1 MTRASDLRLVHLE
14 EMSDH
19 YARTLRLW
27 RERFWAQLDEVREL
41 GYGERFI
48 RKWEYYL
55 RYCEAAFEER
65 QVNVVQMLLAKPRC
79 RLDPLSIALPE
90 VEDSH
95 AVPGSV
101 AVGRIGRGGHW
112 QPEIASYAERGE

>member
-19 YARTLRLW
+19 YARTLRAW
-27 RERFWAQLDEVREL
+27 RERFWSRIDDVRKL
-41 GYGERFI
+41 GYSERFI

-79 RLDPLSIALPE
+79 HLDPLTASPPTMARGQPRHLCVAQAGDSEIDSWRPKAAL
-90 VEDSH
+90 
-95 AVPGSV
+95 
-101 AVGRIGRGGHW
+101 I
-112 QPEIASYAERGE
+112 